1 MNRLNAITC
10 KVCQRKNKHSDL
22 IGSATLSFN
31 FDHIIGS
38 WQLLVILVG
47 VRQKADGRG
56 QKEEEGKIPII
67 EALLGL

>member
-1 MNRLNAITC
+1 
-10 KVCQRKNKHSDL
+10 L
-22 IGSATLSFN
+22 IAASFYFKKRQSFPLS
-31 FDHIIGS
+31 HICGHFMGS

-56 QKEEEGKIPII
+56 QKEEEGKIPTI